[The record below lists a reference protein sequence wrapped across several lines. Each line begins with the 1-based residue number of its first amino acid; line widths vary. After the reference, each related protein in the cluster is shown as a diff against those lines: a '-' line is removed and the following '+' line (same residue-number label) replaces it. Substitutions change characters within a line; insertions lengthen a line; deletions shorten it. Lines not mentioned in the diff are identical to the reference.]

1 MIIGDKKMPELDYI
15 ETKSASQ
22 VMAHGN
28 VAQVLLANKFNP
40 EALRTNTSLRK
51 DEWID
56 FDEALIEEVT
66 QRMIGVDDLMSRG
79 LVYNVANGMGST
91 TVEWETVDETREAEV
106 NMDGIARA
114 QSDRLDFTLNSLP
127 LPIIHRDFYINSR
140 FLEASRTRGEA
151 LDTTNMR
158 IAARKV
164 AERVEQIL
172 FNGITNYVFAG
183 GQIFGYT
190 TAPDRNTVTLGTSWT
205 NSGVDGEA
213 ILTQVLSMI
222 DAAHADRMF
231 GPYIIY
237 VPTAYWVKLLEDFKA
252 NSDKSIMT
260 RLMEI
265 PTLLDIKVADF
276 LTVDNVLLIQMTR
289 DVVDMVVG
297 MQPTTVQWE
306 TQGGFLLN
314 FKVLTIM
321 IPRMKATD
329 AGRSGIV
336 HLS

>member
-1 MIIGDKKMPELDYI
+1 MPEEIVLNAQI
-15 ETKSASQ
+15 TSAKDL
-22 VMAHGN
+22 MAQSST
-28 VAQVLLANKFNP
+28 ASILLANGMNA
-40 EALRTNTSLRK
+40 EALRTNAALRK
-51 DEWID
+51 DEWES

-66 QRMIGVDDLMSRG
+66 QRMVGVDDLMSRG
-79 LVYNVANGMGST
+79 LVHNIPNGMGST
-91 TVEWETVDETREAEV
+91 TIEWETVDETREAEV

-114 QSDRLDFTLNSLP
+114 QSDRLDFQTYSLP

-140 FLEASRTRGEA
+140 VLAASRTRGES

-164 AERVEQIL
+164 SEKVEQIL
-172 FNGITNYVFAG
+172 FNGISYEFAG
-183 GQIFGYT
+183 GNIYGYT
-190 TAPDRNTVTLGTSWT
+190 THPQRNTVSLGTSWT
-205 NSGVDGEA
+205 ASGVDGDD
-213 ILTQVLSMI
+213 ILEQVLSMI
-222 DAAHADRMF
+222 NAAHGDRMF
-231 GPYIIY
+231 GPYIMY
-237 VPTAYWVKLLEDFKA
+237 VPTAYWVKLLEDFKT

-260 RLMEI
+260 RIMEI
-265 PTLLDIKVADF
+265 PTLTDIKVADF
-276 LTVDNVLLIQMTR
+276 LTADNVLLIQMTQ

-297 MQPTTVQWE
+297 MQPSTVQWD

-321 IPRMKATD
+321 IPRIKRTD

>member
-1 MIIGDKKMPELDYI
+1 MPELDYI